1 MVVGEIKLTKLSFNI
16 VMEDPFL
23 DSYEQE
29 VIACH
34 DIIDKVKL
42 LNGDAVNITF
52 SKVFLNKIIH
62 SHLKYVRGIDAR

>member
-1 MVVGEIKLTKLSFNI
+1 MVPGMIKLTKLSFNI

-29 VIACH
+29 VVACH
-34 DIIDKVKL
+34 DIIDKIKI
-42 LNGDAVNITF
+42 LNGDAVNVTF

-62 SHLKYVRGIDAR
+62 SHLKYIRSIDAR